1 MSFRQMLPFLFLN
14 IVVSAAVVLSLL
26 FWWDRRDNRAVA
38 EVPTPTAMA
47 ALGLPTP
54 VIAEP
59 PSGAPPPEETAPEEA
74 QPVVHVVQ
82 AGETLGIISQRYEV
96 TVDDIMLVNGLSNP
110 NLISIGQQLTIP
122 VGGIPTPT
130 AAAPEAEEVA
140 ALPSPIPTEPAA
152 ASGEGRIELV
162 GIVDPGMLETEAI
175 QIINGGT
182 SEQSIEGWTIRDED
196 RNVYTFG
203 RVVIFGEGAGVLVH
217 TRTGSDTATDLF
229 WGLTEPL
236 WRSGETLTLW
246 NAGGEVVATYVVP

>member
-1 MSFRQMLPFLFLN
+1 MLPFLFIN

-26 FWWDRRDNRAVA
+26 FWWDRRDNQPVA
-38 EVPTPTAMA
+38 EVPTPTVMG

-59 PSGAPPPEETAPEEA
+59 PSGASPPEETAAAEET
-74 QPVVHVVQ
+74 QPVVHTVQ
-82 AGETLGIISQRYEV
+82 TGETLGIISQRYDV
-96 TVDDIMLVNGLSNP
+96 TIDDIMVVNGLVDP
-110 NLISIGQQLTIP
+110 NLISVGQQLTIP

-130 AAAPEAEEVA
+130 VPAPAEEVA

-152 ASGEGRIELV
+152 VAGEGRVEV
-162 GIVDPGMLETEAI
+162 AGVVDPGSLETEAI
-175 QIINGGT
+175 EIINGGT
-182 SEQSIEGWTIRDED
+182 SEQSLEGWTIRDED

-203 RVVIFGEGAGVLVH
+203 RMVIFGEGAGVLVH

-229 WGLTEPL
+229 WGLSEPL

-246 NAGGEVVATYVVP
+246 NAGGEVVATFVVP